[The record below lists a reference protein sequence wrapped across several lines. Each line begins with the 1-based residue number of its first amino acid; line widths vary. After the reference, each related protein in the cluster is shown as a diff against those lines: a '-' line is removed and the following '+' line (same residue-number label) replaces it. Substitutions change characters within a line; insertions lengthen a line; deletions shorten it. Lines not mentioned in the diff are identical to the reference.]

1 MADGDLKE
9 HALNSSQD
17 FYELLEVSPAANE
30 SEIRRGY
37 RKTALKYHPDK
48 VGANPEA
55 LEKFHLLQIAYDV
68 LLDADVRQLYDNARR
83 AREEKKQ
90 RESAYSDRR
99 RQLKEDL
106 ERRESAGVKRKRDE
120 TQAEEV
126 FQQELNRLAA
136 DGARRRKERE
146 EQLRREAQEEWER
159 EQEELNGGPVEAPVE
174 ADAAKKQ
181 GVEETDRTIK
191 LRYPAGTP
199 DLDESELRSRFSRFG
214 KIQDLHSKNKKIKVE
229 GEKHRKEYT
238 TAIIVFES
246 IVGAHAAVTDFPALS
261 DIEKSKGV
269 ESPIWTVFENV
280 DWLSGKEPDYIP
292 KPKAR
297 PMPETPAK
305 APTTPATERIKNTDL
320 GNGAGLRKVPSFG
333 SFKGTPKA
341 AASTVNT
348 PTSDEVTMMRLKN
361 AERKRLAEKLRK
373 EEEEAESREGLEQGA

>member
-9 HALNSSQD
+9 HALNSSHD

-55 LEKFHLLQIAYDV
+55 LDKFHLLQIAYDV
-68 LLDADVRQLYDNARR
+68 LLDTNVRQLYDNARR

-106 ERRESAGVKRKRDE
+106 ERRESAGIKRKRDE
-120 TQAEEV
+120 YQAEEA

-159 EQEELNGGPVEAPVE
+159 EQKEVNAGPVEAPAE
-174 ADAAKKQ
+174 AETAKKQ
-181 GVEETDRTIK
+181 GVEESDRTIK
-191 LRYPAGTP
+191 LRYPADTP
-199 DLDESELRSRFSRFG
+199 GLDESELRSRFSRFG
-214 KIQDLHSKNKKIKVE
+214 KIEDLHSKNKKIKID
-229 GEKHRKEYT
+229 GEKHRKDYV

-246 IVGAHAAVTDFPALS
+246 IVGAHAAMTDLPKMAEAEDS
-261 DIEKSKGV
+261 RGV

-280 DWLSGKEPDYIP
+280 DWLSGKEPDCIP
-292 KPKAR
+292 KAKAR
-297 PMPETPAK
+297 PMAETPSK
-305 APTTPATERIKNTDL
+305 GPITPATERIKNTDL

-341 AASTVNT
+341 ATSTLHT

-373 EEEEAESREGLEQGA
+373 EEEEADGKDGLEAA